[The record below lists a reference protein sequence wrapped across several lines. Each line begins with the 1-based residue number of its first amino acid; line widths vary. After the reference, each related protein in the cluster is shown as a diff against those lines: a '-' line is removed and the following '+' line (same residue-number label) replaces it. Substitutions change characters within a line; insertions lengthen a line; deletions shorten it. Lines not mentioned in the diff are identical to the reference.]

1 MSEFGSPPPAKKKSS
16 ARMVVV
22 IIILA
27 IALIFMLQNLDSVPV
42 NILWMSVNM
51 PAWLLMVIMFVLG
64 MLLGG
69 VVRGGFRK
77 LRGKD
82 KQVSDKK

>member
-22 IIILA
+22 IVILA
-27 IALIFMLQNLDSVPV
+27 IALIFMLQNLE
-42 NILWMSVNM
+42 SVNVNVLWLHPSM

-69 VVRGGFRK
+69 VVRGGFRR

-82 KQVSDKK
+82 KAAAEKK